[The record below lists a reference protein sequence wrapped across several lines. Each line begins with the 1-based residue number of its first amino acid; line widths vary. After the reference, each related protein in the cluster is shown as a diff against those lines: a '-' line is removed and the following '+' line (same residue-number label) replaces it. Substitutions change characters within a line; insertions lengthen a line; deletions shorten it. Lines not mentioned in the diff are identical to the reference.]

1 MHRRLLNQRS
11 TPKAARRRRST
22 PPPSPGLSYLEF
34 LIVAP
39 VVLTIVFG
47 MVEVGR
53 LMSQYIWFSRAA
65 TQVVTMASITPQE
78 TRQATLERFAD
89 DLYGAAGSSLDNFKR
104 DAGFDPSTGKVWA
117 ELKADLRPMVK
128 SYSFSLR
135 TRAEMDVLLTREYS
149 LGNLSWSD
157 NPPQFYNC
165 NGQPLRVGNAPCTQ
179 VACARTSC
187 P

>member
-1 MHRRLLNQRS
+1 
-11 TPKAARRRRST
+11 
-22 PPPSPGLSYLEF
+22 
-34 LIVAP
+34 
-39 VVLTIVFG
+39 
-47 MVEVGR
+47 
-53 LMSQYIWFSRAA
+53 MSQYIWFSRAA
-65 TQVVTMASITPQE
+65 TQVVTMGSITPQE

-135 TRAEMDVLLTREYS
+135 TRAEMDVLLTREYPV
-149 LGNLSWSD
+149 GNLSWSD
-157 NPPQFYNC
+157 NPPRFYNC
-165 NGQPLRVGNAPCTQ
+165 NGQLLRVGNTPCTQ